1 MQAQSPRLTPLDP
14 REFTAEQKQVVGAW
28 DVLNFSRVMAR
39 HPALY
44 RVFVPYIEKVI
55 RFTELPPRDREVL
68 VIRVLAL
75 CNETYEADHH
85 VDIARKVGMTDA
97 EIDAIKACSDQL
109 SVADRELIDAADEL
123 VREHCLSDASWQ
135 ALAQRYST
143 VQLMEVVGLVGC
155 YTTMAMLTRS
165 FGIEPEP
172 KTDAEQR
179 LAELRDYT

>member
-1 MQAQSPRLTPLDP
+1 MSKVSPRLTPLKP
-14 REFTAEQKQVVGAW
+14 EEFTAEQKQVVGAW

-44 RVFVPYIEKVI
+44 RVFVPFIEKVI

-75 CNETYEADHH
+75 AGETYEAEHH
-85 VDIARKVGMTDA
+85 VDIAHKAGMSDA
-97 EIDAIKACSDQL
+97 EIEAIKTGSTQL
-109 SVADRELIDAADEL
+109 AVSDRELITAADEL
-123 VREHCLSDASWQ
+123 VREHCLSDTSWQ
-135 ALAQRYST
+135 ALNQRYST
-143 VQLMEVVGLVGC
+143 VQVMEVVGLVGC

-165 FGIEPEP
+165 FGIEGEP
-172 KTDAEQR
+172 KTAAEQR

>member
-1 MQAQSPRLTPLDP
+1 MQADPVRLTPLNP
-14 REFTAEQKQVVGAW
+14 QEFTAEQKQVVGAW

-44 RVFVPYIEKVI
+44 RVFVPFIEKVI

-75 CNETYEADHH
+75 CHETYEADHH
-85 VDIARKVGMTDA
+85 IDIARKVGMSDA
-97 EIDAIKACSDQL
+97 EIEAIKARSDQL
-109 SVADRELIDAADEL
+109 SVPDRQLIDAADEL
-123 VREHCLSDASWQ
+123 VQKHCLSDASWQ
-135 ALAQRYST
+135 TLSQRYST
-143 VQLMEVVGLVGC
+143 VQVMEVVGLVGC

-165 FGIEPEP
+165 FGMQSEP

-179 LAELRDYT
+179 LSELRDYT